1 MSTDEIDPPDDIT
14 DEERSELELEKSS
27 LINSLEAELREESR
41 SAPQSPESRFLSR
54 PVHDLLSVP
63 PLGLSVSTPSSP
75 FRSGTIPRTSSVRD
89 LVRQF
94 DTASILIMSDLETAK
109 AEAADSLSQLGH
121 AKGWI
126 TRHLNAF
133 DVLEAAGTLTSDKFT
148 VLSDKVQIQIDKL
161 MTYHAAIFII
171 YSKHNVVAE
180 FKTIGDGITEAI
192 DRAQDGL
199 KHYAALAKRHVAV
212 VAPDPPGDNVTKAQL
227 LDVMSR
233 MGSNNIKINFD
244 CPIFY
249 GDEDDRLEFSNWLI
263 QFETIV

>member
-94 DTASILIMSDLETAK
+94 DTAGTLIMGDPEIAK
-109 AEAADSLSQLGH
+109 AEAADMLSKVAL
-121 AKGWI
+121 AKAWT
-126 TRHLNAF
+126 TRYLKRFKAH
-133 DVLEAAGTLTSDKFT
+133 DEAGTLTGRPESTFQW
-148 VLSDKVQIQIDKL
+148 SQ
-161 MTYHAAIFII
+161 
-171 YSKHNVVAE
+171 
-180 FKTIGDGITEAI
+180 
-192 DRAQDGL
+192 
-199 KHYAALAKRHVAV
+199 
-212 VAPDPPGDNVTKAQL
+212 P
-227 LDVMSR
+227 
-233 MGSNNIKINFD
+233 
-244 CPIFY
+244 
-249 GDEDDRLEFSNWLI
+249 
-263 QFETIV
+263 